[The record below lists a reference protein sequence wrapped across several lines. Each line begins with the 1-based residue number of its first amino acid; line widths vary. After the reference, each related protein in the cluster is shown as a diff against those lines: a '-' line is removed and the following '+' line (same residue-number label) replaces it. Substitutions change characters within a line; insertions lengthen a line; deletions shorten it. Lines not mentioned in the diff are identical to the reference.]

1 MIKDGGVGGPEEEW
15 GGRSGGG
22 KLEGGRRGADLKS
35 VEQIPVTCECPRIL
49 SAYFA
54 VCCPSGSRSKKNG
67 NVKGSFGI
75 NNIAFSVK

>member
-1 MIKDGGVGGPEEEW
+1 MEDGGGRARGGM

-22 KLEGGRRGADLKS
+22 RFEGGRRGADLKS
-35 VEQIPVTCECPRIL
+35 VEEQISVTCECPRIL

-54 VCCPSGSRSKKNG
+54 VCCPSGYRSEKNG
-67 NVKGSFGI
+67 NLKGSFGI

>member
-1 MIKDGGVGGPEEEW
+1 MG
-15 GGRSGGG
+15 GGRARGGLGEGLAGGG
-22 KLEGGRRGADLKS
+22 ELQGVDGGRRADLKF

-54 VCCPSGSRSKKNG
+54 VCWPSGFRSEKNK
-67 NVKGSFGI
+67 NLKGSFGI